1 MYDKISNELIFSTK
15 EEYKNTFD
23 EYYNP
28 LCNFAFRIVKR
39 QDVAEDVVQEVFIHL
54 WQKRK
59 SINLS
64 GSIKNYLFQSTRNKG
79 IEFLRRNKL
88 ESDYVESE
96 LHLKKS
102 DYNIEDD
109 SSNYMLKEQLKRS
122 IRQLPPKCQ
131 QIFVLSK
138 MNGLTYGEIAEELN
152 LSVKTVENQIGRALK
167 LLRVMLTK
175 MRSDN
180 ENK

>member
-1 MYDKISNELIFSTK
+1 MIFSTK
-15 EEYKNTFD
+15 QEYKEVFE
-23 EYYNP
+23 EYYNA
-28 LCNFAFRIVKR
+28 LCNFAFKYVKR
-39 QDVAEDVVQEVFIHL
+39 PDVAEDVVQEVFVQMWH
-54 WQKRK
+54 KRK

-64 GSIKNYLFQSTRNKG
+64 GSMKNYLFQSTRNKA
-79 IEFLRRNKL
+79 IELIRRNKL
-88 ESDYVESE
+88 ETDYLQEE
-96 LHLKKS
+96 LHGREEAYSL
-102 DYNIEDD
+102 EEE
-109 SSNYMLKEQLKRS
+109 SSNYLLKEQLRRS

-131 QIFVLSK
+131 EIFVLSK

-180 ENK
+180 EN

>member
-1 MYDKISNELIFSTK
+1 MIFSSK
-15 EEYKNTFD
+15 EEYKEVFE

-28 LCNFAFRIVKR
+28 LCNFAFKFVNSA
-39 QDVAEDVVQEVFIHL
+39 DAAEDIVQEVFVQM
-54 WQKRK
+54 WQKRNQINIK
-59 SINLS
+59 S
-64 GSIKNYLFQSTRNKG
+64 GIKSYLFQSTRNKA
-79 IEFLRRNKL
+79 IETIRRSKL
-88 ESDYVESE
+88 KNDYVNEELYKSE
-96 LHLKKS
+96 KS
-102 DYNIEDD
+102 YEIEVEAD
-109 SSNYMLKEQLKRS
+109 NYLLKEQLNKS

-152 LSVKTVENQIGRALK
+152 LSVKTVENQIGRGLK
-167 LLRVMLTK
+167 LLRGMLTK

>member
-1 MYDKISNELIFSTK
+1 LIFSTK
-15 EEYKNTFD
+15 EEYKKVFE

-28 LCNFAFRIVKR
+28 LCNFASKYVSGSDI
-39 QDVAEDVVQEVFIHL
+39 AEDVVQEVFVQM

-59 SINLS
+59 QITLTS
-64 GSIKNYLFQSTRNKG
+64 GIRSYLFQSTRNKA
-79 IEFLRRNKL
+79 IEIIRRNKL
-88 ESDYVESE
+88 QNAYIDEEKHNVEVSYE
-96 LHLKKS
+96 IDKEA
-102 DYNIEDD
+102 D
-109 SSNYMLKEQLKRS
+109 NYMLKEQLNKS

-131 QIFVLSK
+131 EIFVLSK

-152 LSVKTVENQIGRALK
+152 LSIKTVENQIGRGLK
-167 LLRVMLTK
+167 LLRGMLTK